1 MRRAL
6 HIIYIGIALWLC
18 LTKAYAQQERNKAV
32 AWSAEYGWEYTVK
45 AGLNV
50 GGTSPL
56 PLPREIRSIDS
67 YNPMLCISL
76 EGDIKKWLGTER
88 RWGMMLGLRLENKG
102 METKATVKNYGM
114 EIIGNGGEKLRGNWT
129 GGVQTKVENA
139 YFTVPLTALYQ
150 LNQRVS
156 FSAGPYFS
164 VATNRGFSGYVYEGY
179 LREIN
184 PTGTKVEFSGDN
196 QASYDFS
203 NDVRKFQWGLQ
214 AGMEW
219 RAFQHLIVFADLTW
233 GLNDIF
239 QSDFDTITFGMYPIY
254 LNVGFG
260 YAF

>member
-1 MRRAL
+1 MRRAI

-18 LTKAYAQQERNKAV
+18 TVVAHAQQERNNAV
-32 AWSAEYGWEYTVK
+32 VSLAQHGWEYTVK
-45 AGLNV
+45 AGFNV

-67 YNPMLCISL
+67 YNPLLCISL
-76 EGDIKKWLGTER
+76 EGDIKKWIGTER

-156 FSAGPYFS
+156 FSAGPYLS

-184 PTGTKVEFSGDN
+184 PT
-196 QASYDFS
+196 
-203 NDVRKFQWGLQ
+203 
-214 AGMEW
+214 
-219 RAFQHLIVFADLTW
+219 
-233 GLNDIF
+233 
-239 QSDFDTITFGMYPIY
+239 
-254 LNVGFG
+254 
-260 YAF
+260 